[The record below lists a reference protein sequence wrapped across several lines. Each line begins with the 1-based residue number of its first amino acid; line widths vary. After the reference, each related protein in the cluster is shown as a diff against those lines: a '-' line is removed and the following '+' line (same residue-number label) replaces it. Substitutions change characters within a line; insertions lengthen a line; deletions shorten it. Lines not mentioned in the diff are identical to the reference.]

1 MAAPTAVAARE
12 SALVRAI
19 GVVGL
24 AAGILNIIIGGGIFR
39 LPADVARALG
49 PAAPLA
55 YVACAMAMGLIVLCF
70 AEAGSRVD
78 LTGGPYMYVEIAFG
92 RFAGFLAGVL
102 LWITGSLASSAV
114 AVVSTANVAQL
125 VPAVGSG
132 AGRALFL
139 AALFASLTAVHAGG
153 VRQGTAVNTVATVA
167 KILPLLLLVIA
178 GPFFVDASHLAW
190 HGLPPAAALSR
201 TSILLV
207 FAFAGMECALAPSG
221 EVRDVARTVPRAILL
236 AMATATVLYVSLQ
249 LVAQGV
255 LGPALA
261 SAEAPLADTGAR
273 MFGPAGR
280 TLIVVGAG
288 ISMLGNVSGMIL
300 GIPRALFAFAR
311 DGFLPR
317 ALAAVHPRFH
327 TPHVAIAVQSAIAAL
342 LAVTSTFERLAIL
355 ATTTTLCLYGAC
367 CLAAAELRRRNVR
380 AGGVPFPVPG
390 ARFAPAAACLA
401 IAWMLT
407 SVTAREWVALA
418 AVLALAS
425 LVFLVT
431 ARTRAARERAQ
442 PGGSAA

>member
-1 MAAPTAVAARE
+1 MAAPAVAARE
-12 SALVRAI
+12 SSLVRAI

-55 YVACAMAMGLIVLCF
+55 YVACAAAMGLIVLCF

-114 AVVSTANVAQL
+114 AVVFTANVAQL
-125 VPAVGSG
+125 VPAVGGG

-139 AALFASLTAVHAGG
+139 AALFASLTAIHVGG
-153 VRQGTAVNTVATVA
+153 VRQGTAVNTAATVG
-167 KILPLLLLVIA
+167 KIVPLLLLIIA
-178 GPFFVDASHLAW
+178 GPFFVDASNLAW
-190 HGLPPAAALSR
+190 HGLPPAAAVSR

-207 FAFAGMECALAPSG
+207 FAFGGMECALTPSG

-236 AMATATVLYVSLQ
+236 AMATATVLYIGLQ

-261 SAEAPLADTGAR
+261 SSEAPLADAGAR

-280 TLIVVGAG
+280 TLIVIGAG
-288 ISMLGNVSGMIL
+288 ISMLGNVSGMTL

-317 ALAAVHPRFH
+317 AVAAVHPRFR
-327 TPHVAIAVQSAIAAL
+327 TPHVAIAVQSTIAGA

-367 CLAAAELRRRNVR
+367 CLAAWQLRRRNVR
-380 AGGVPFPVPG
+380 AGGVPFQVPG
-390 ARFAPAAACLA
+390 GRFAPGAACLA

-407 SVTAREWVALA
+407 SVTAPEWAALA
-418 AVLALAS
+418 GVLAVAS
-425 LVFLVT
+425 LVFMVT
-431 ARTRAARERAQ
+431 ARTRAARPRA
-442 PGGSAA
+442 A